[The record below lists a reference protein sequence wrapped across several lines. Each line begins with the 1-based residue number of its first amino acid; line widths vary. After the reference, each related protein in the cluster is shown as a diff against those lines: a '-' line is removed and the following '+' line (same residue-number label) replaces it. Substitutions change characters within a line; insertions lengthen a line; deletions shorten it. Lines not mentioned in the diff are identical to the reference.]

1 MIKNSSEGVSANSTN
16 FKLIFR
22 SLKHRNYRLFFCG
35 QSISLVGSWMQSV
48 AIAWLVYKIT
58 GSVLILGLVG
68 FASKIPILLFSSFT
82 GVLIDRW
89 SRHHVLIV
97 TQILAMIQALILVLI
112 YFAGSIEIWQIFILS
127 ITMGCIN
134 AFDIPARHSFVIDMV
149 EKKDMGN
156 AIALN
161 SLMFNGAML
170 IGPSIAGVLLAV
182 EGEGICFLINGFS
195 YLFVII
201 SLFMMNNIPRV
212 PLKQRSNIFK
222 DMKEG
227 FKYTFG
233 FAPIKYIIL
242 FLALV
247 NLLAVPYTLLMPA
260 FAKEIL
266 HGGSNTFGFLI
277 GSSGFGALLAALY
290 LASGKTPLR
299 MGNIIPWSA
308 AIFGVGLI
316 LFSFTHFQVFSFILM
331 IVVGF
336 GDMLHTSAS
345 NTMIQTITDDDKRGR
360 VMSIYTMAIVG
371 IAPFGSLL
379 VGELAK
385 SIGTPNTIIIGG
397 ATCIIGALIFLRKL
411 PDLKKL
417 VRPAYIN
424 FGCLPKVTT
433 DIQRAS
439 EHGLKTT
446 YKLKSV

>member
-1 MIKNSSEGVSANSTN
+1 
-16 FKLIFR
+16 
-22 SLKHRNYRLFFCG
+22 
-35 QSISLVGSWMQSV
+35 MQSV

-68 FASKIPILLFSSFT
+68 FVSRIPILLFSPFT
-82 GVLIDRW
+82 GVFIDRW
-89 SRHHVLIV
+89 SRHKVLIV
-97 TQILAMIQALILVLI
+97 TQISAMIQALILVLI
-112 YFAGSIEIWQIFILS
+112 YFAGAIEIWHIYILS
-127 ITMGCIN
+127 IMMGCIN

-149 EKKDMGN
+149 EKKDLGN

-182 EGEGICFLINGFS
+182 EGEGICFLINVFS

-201 SLFMMNNIPRV
+201 SLFMMNNIPIV
-212 PLKQRSNIFK
+212 PLKQRSNIIR

-233 FAPIKYIIL
+233 FLPIKYIIL

-247 NLLAVPYTLLMPA
+247 NLLAVPYTILMPA

-266 HGGSNTFGFLI
+266 HGGSNTYGFLI
-277 GSSGFGALLAALY
+277 GFSGFGALLAALY

-299 MGNIIPWSA
+299 MGNIIPLSA
-308 AIFGVGLI
+308 SIFGIGLI
-316 LFSFTHFQVFSFILM
+316 LFSFTNFLMFSFILM

-345 NTMIQTITDDDKRGR
+345 NTLLQNITDDDKRGR
-360 VMSIYTMAIVG
+360 VMSIYTMSIVG

-379 VGELAK
+379 IGELAK
-385 SIGTPNTIIIGG
+385 SIGTTITILIGG
-397 ATCIIGALIFLRKL
+397 AACIIGALVFLRKL
-411 PDLKKL
+411 PELKKL
-417 VRPAYIN
+417 VSPEYSSLSYFNKGNA
-424 FGCLPKVTT
+424 V
-433 DIQRAS
+433 IQNDPETVIS
-439 EHGLKTT
+439 VP
-446 YKLKSV
+446 YKLKST

>member
-201 SLFMMNNIPRV
+201 SLFMMNNIPSV

-227 FKYTFG
+227 FKYTF
-233 FAPIKYIIL
+233 
-242 FLALV
+242 V
-247 NLLAVPYTLLMPA
+247 LL
-260 FAKEIL
+260 
-266 HGGSNTFGFLI
+266 
-277 GSSGFGALLAALY
+277 
-290 LASGKTPLR
+290 
-299 MGNIIPWSA
+299 
-308 AIFGVGLI
+308 
-316 LFSFTHFQVFSFILM
+316 Q
-331 IVVGF
+331 
-336 GDMLHTSAS
+336 
-345 NTMIQTITDDDKRGR
+345 
-360 VMSIYTMAIVG
+360 
-371 IAPFGSLL
+371 
-379 VGELAK
+379 
-385 SIGTPNTIIIGG
+385 
-397 ATCIIGALIFLRKL
+397 
-411 PDLKKL
+411 
-417 VRPAYIN
+417 
-424 FGCLPKVTT
+424 
-433 DIQRAS
+433 
-439 EHGLKTT
+439 
-446 YKLKSV
+446 

>member
-1 MIKNSSEGVSANSTN
+1 
-16 FKLIFR
+16 
-22 SLKHRNYRLFFCG
+22 
-35 QSISLVGSWMQSV
+35 
-48 AIAWLVYKIT
+48 
-58 GSVLILGLVG
+58 
-68 FASKIPILLFSSFT
+68 
-82 GVLIDRW
+82 
-89 SRHHVLIV
+89 
-97 TQILAMIQALILVLI
+97 MIQALILVII

-127 ITMGCIN
+127 IMMGCIN

-149 EKKDMGN
+149 EKKDLGN

-182 EGEGICFLINGFS
+182 EGEGICFLINVFS

-201 SLFMMNNIPRV
+201 SLYMMNNIPCV

-222 DMKEG
+222 DMKDG

-233 FAPIKYIIL
+233 FPPIKYIIL

-247 NLLAVPYTLLMPA
+247 NLLAVPYTLLLPA

-266 HGGSNTFGFLI
+266 QGGSNTYGFLI

-290 LASGKTPLR
+290 LASVKTPLR

-308 AIFGVGLI
+308 SIFGIGLI
-316 LFSFTHFQVFSFILM
+316 LFSFTHFPILSFILM
-331 IVVGF
+331 IAVGF

-345 NTMIQTITDDDKRGR
+345 NTMLQNITDDDKRGR
-360 VMSIYTMAIVG
+360 VMSIYTMSIVG

-379 VGELAK
+379 IGELAK
-385 SIGTPNTIIIGG
+385 SLGTTITILIGG
-397 ATCIIGALIFLRKL
+397 AACIIGALIFLRKL

-417 VRPAYIN
+417 VFPVYNNLSFFNKVNAGIQTDPGNLIN
-424 FGCLPKVTT
+424 
-433 DIQRAS
+433 A
-439 EHGLKTT
+439 T
-446 YKLKSV
+446 YKLKSL

>member
-1 MIKNSSEGVSANSTN
+1 MENTSNRISSPARLKIV
-16 FKLIFR
+16 FR
-22 SLKHRNYRLFFCG
+22 SLQHRNYRLFFFG
-35 QSISLVGSWMQSV
+35 QSISLIGTWMQSV
-48 AIAWLVYKIT
+48 AIYWLVYKIT

-68 FASKIPILLFSSFT
+68 FASKIPILLFSPIT

-89 SRHHVLIV
+89 SRHQVLIV
-97 TQILAMIQALILVLI
+97 TQILAMIQALILVII

-127 ITMGCIN
+127 IMMGCIN

-149 EKKDMGN
+149 EKKDLGN

-182 EGEGICFLINGFS
+182 EGEGICFLINVFS

-201 SLFMMNNIPRV
+201 SLYMMNNIPSV

-222 DMKEG
+222 DMKDG

-233 FAPIKYIIL
+233 FPPIKYIIL

-247 NLLAVPYTLLMPA
+247 NLLAVPYTLLLPA

-266 HGGSNTFGFLI
+266 QGGSNTYGFLI

-290 LASGKTPLR
+290 LASVKTPLR

-308 AIFGVGLI
+308 SIFGIGLI
-316 LFSFTHFQVFSFILM
+316 LFSFTHFPILSFILM
-331 IVVGF
+331 IAVGF

-345 NTMIQTITDDDKRGR
+345 NTMLQNISDDDKRGR
-360 VMSIYTMAIVG
+360 VMSIYTMSIVG

-379 VGELAK
+379 IGELAK
-385 SIGTPNTIIIGG
+385 SLGTTITILIGG
-397 ATCIIGALIFLRKL
+397 AACIIGALIFLRKL

-417 VRPAYIN
+417 VFPVYNNLSFFNKVNAGIQTDPENLIN
-424 FGCLPKVTT
+424 
-433 DIQRAS
+433 A
-439 EHGLKTT
+439 T
-446 YKLKSV
+446 YKLKSL